1 MIVTIT
7 PNPSIDRTLQVPS
20 VRRGEVIRVRAA
32 SSEAGGK
39 GINESRALAVMGV
52 PTIAVAPASPATR
65 ARLDDLL
72 DGSTSLRTVPIDGD
86 IRVNLSL
93 VEPDGTVT
101 KVNEPG
107 PTLSEREAT
116 AFLEAVVELILDA
129 LAAPARAG
137 AGADGASPSND
148 PWVVGCGSLPPG
160 LPDPFYA
167 SLAARLPPAVRVAV
181 DADRSAL
188 RAVVRT
194 PIALLKPNR
203 AELEEVMG
211 RPLPTLGDVADAA
224 AELVAGGAERVLVSL
239 GPDGAS
245 SSTEPAPSMP
255 RRRSTTWRTL
265 SVRATRCSPASW
277 PEARQRRLSRPRS
290 PGPSPP
296 AGRRERGCRPSLA
309 ATGRRSSSGRP
320 STGPGGSPSDRPAA
334 DAHRGRAGSTG
345 RHPRPLEGAP
355 SGRAARPTPDR
366 GRRCGRGDRTA
377 PGGGQ

>member
-1 MIVTIT
+1 VIVTIT
-7 PNPSIDRTLQVPS
+7 PNPSIDRTLQVPA
-20 VRRGEVIRVRAA
+20 VRRGEVIRARAA

-39 GINESRALAVMGV
+39 GINVSRALAVMGV
-52 PTIAVAPASPATR
+52 PTIALAPASPATR

-72 DGSTSLRTVPIDGD
+72 DGSTTLRTVPIDGD

-107 PTLSEREAT
+107 PTLTEREAA
-116 AFLEAVVELILDA
+116 AFLEGVVGLILDA
-129 LAAPARAG
+129 LAAAPARGGPG
-137 AGADGASPSND
+137 AERTIASGD

-188 RAVVRT
+188 RAVVRM

-203 AELEEVMG
+203 AELEEVIG

-239 GPDGAS
+239 GPDGALVADRTGAQHAEAAIDDVANPVGAGDALLAGFLAGGATAAALATAVAWS
-245 SSTEPAPSMP
+245 VAACRASGTRMPAVTG
-255 RRRSTTWRTL
+255 RDRAAVI
-265 SVRATRCSPASW
+265 VRPTVDRA
-277 PEARQRRLSRPRS
+277 RRL
-290 PGPSPP
+290 
-296 AGRRERGCRPSLA
+296 A
-309 ATGRRSSSGRP
+309 
-320 STGPGGSPSDRPAA
+320 
-334 DAHRGRAGSTG
+334 
-345 RHPRPLEGAP
+345 
-355 SGRAARPTPDR
+355 
-366 GRRCGRGDRTA
+366 
-377 PGGGQ
+377 Q

>member
-39 GINESRALAVMGV
+39 GINVSRALAVMGV

-72 DGSTSLRTVPIDGD
+72 DGSMSLRTVPIDGD

-137 AGADGASPSND
+137 AAADGASPSND

-239 GPDGAS
+239 GPDGALVADRTGAQHAEAAIDDVANPVGAGDALLAGFLAGGATAAALATAVAWS
-245 SSTEPAPSMP
+245 VAACRASGTRMPAVTG
-255 RRRSTTWRTL
+255 RDRAAVI
-265 SVRATRCSPASW
+265 VRPTVDRA
-277 PEARQRRLSRPRS
+277 RRL
-290 PGPSPP
+290 
-296 AGRRERGCRPSLA
+296 A
-309 ATGRRSSSGRP
+309 
-320 STGPGGSPSDRPAA
+320 
-334 DAHRGRAGSTG
+334 
-345 RHPRPLEGAP
+345 
-355 SGRAARPTPDR
+355 
-366 GRRCGRGDRTA
+366 
-377 PGGGQ
+377 Q